1 MKVRVES
8 RDVGRL
14 RSDLLAVMIP
24 KIDSEKRRVATR
36 LQGVDRLL
44 GGQLRQ
50 VVESGDFRGKAG
62 ESLLLFPN
70 GESETRR
77 VLLLGVGADAELKA
91 ETLRRAAGSAV
102 SQARAKSVANPT
114 LQLYHTRRLSSAD
127 AAQACA
133 EGAVL
138 AAYRSD
144 GWKTK
149 REQNGDEVE
158 ALSLLVDGGD
168 SRKARAAATRGAVIA
183 EGQNLARQLS
193 NEPPN
198 DLTPAAIAREA
209 QRMAKEVGLRC
220 KVMNVAELKRRK
232 MGALLAVGQGSA
244 NTPRVAILD
253 YQPKSGRRNPPTV
266 CVVGKGITFDSGG
279 ISLKP
284 GGGMQDMKHDMSG
297 AATVVGLMRAVA
309 QLRPS
314 VRVVGVVAAAENL
327 PDGNA
332 YRPGDILTSM
342 SGQTIEIQ
350 NTDAEGRLI
359 LADALHM
366 ANTDYEPDAII
377 DLATLTGACVV
388 ALGSWATGLFSNRD
402 ALVRSIRSA
411 GEHTDERVWPMPVW
425 DEHRDHMRSQIADL
439 KNVGGRDAGSSTA
452 AAFLSRFVGDTAWAH
467 LDIAGTAWT
476 SKSQPHQ
483 PYGAT
488 GVGVRLL
495 SEVIDSWPRA
505 GIS

>member
-158 ALSLLVDGGD
+158 SA
-168 SRKARAAATRGAVIA
+168 RK
-183 EGQNLARQLS
+183 
-193 NEPPN
+193 
-198 DLTPAAIAREA
+198 
-209 QRMAKEVGLRC
+209 C
-220 KVMNVAELKRRK
+220 
-232 MGALLAVGQGSA
+232 
-244 NTPRVAILD
+244 
-253 YQPKSGRRNPPTV
+253 
-266 CVVGKGITFDSGG
+266 
-279 ISLKP
+279 
-284 GGGMQDMKHDMSG
+284 
-297 AATVVGLMRAVA
+297 
-309 QLRPS
+309 
-314 VRVVGVVAAAENL
+314 
-327 PDGNA
+327 
-332 YRPGDILTSM
+332 
-342 SGQTIEIQ
+342 
-350 NTDAEGRLI
+350 
-359 LADALHM
+359 
-366 ANTDYEPDAII
+366 
-377 DLATLTGACVV
+377 
-388 ALGSWATGLFSNRD
+388 
-402 ALVRSIRSA
+402 
-411 GEHTDERVWPMPVW
+411 
-425 DEHRDHMRSQIADL
+425 
-439 KNVGGRDAGSSTA
+439 
-452 AAFLSRFVGDTAWAH
+452 
-467 LDIAGTAWT
+467 GT
-476 SKSQPHQ
+476 K
-483 PYGAT
+483 
-488 GVGVRLL
+488 
-495 SEVIDSWPRA
+495 
-505 GIS
+505 